1 MMINK
6 KSILFS
12 ILISIFLLI
21 LNGCAT
27 ITGPSVSEEEIIKA
41 TEELKVK
48 ALAFQI
54 KQLQRLHNIANRLSF
69 AITKEDTHTYKG
81 PQPFLGMVCFNID
94 SQLKKLYKIE
104 NNKGVVVIIVK
115 ENSPAYKVGIMP
127 GDVLISINDRKIP
140 DTYTFNRLAS
150 NFKIGD
156 LLKIKILR
164 NNTHLD
170 FDLKLDEI
178 PINVPLAVVDIQEV
192 NAATDGK
199 SIFVTYGL
207 LNFAKSDDEIAAV
220 IAHELAHLVRG
231 HVSKMQGSQLIGAI
245 AAIVLGIVVESSSPG
260 SGEIV
265 MKGAG
270 QISEIFTAQYSRDLE
285 READYFGTKFV
296 YQAGYDPEVY
306 ANFLERF
313 AIEIPQSMISNYL
326 STHPTSP
333 ERILRVKKA
342 IEELKSSSQ
351 VLN

>member
-6 KSILFS
+6 KFILFS
-12 ILISIFLLI
+12 ILISIFL

-27 ITGPSVSEEEIIKA
+27 ITGPSVSEEEITKA
-41 TEELKVK
+41 TDELKVK

-54 KQLQRLHNIANRLSF
+54 KQLQRLHNIANRLAFS
-69 AITKEDTHTYKG
+69 ITKEDTYKS
-81 PQPFLGMVCFNID
+81 PQPFLGIVCFNID
-94 SQLKKLYKIE
+94 NQLKKLYKLE

-115 ENSPAYKVGIMP
+115 ENSPAYKVGIMQ

-140 DTYTFNRLAS
+140 DIYTFNRLAS

-164 NNTHLD
+164 NNTQLD
-170 FDLKLDEI
+170 FDLKLEEI
-178 PINVPLAVVDIQEV
+178 PINIPLAVVDIQEV

-231 HVSKMQGSQLIGAI
+231 HVSKMQGSQLIGALATI
-245 AAIVLGIVVESSSPG
+245 LLGMVVESSAPG

-296 YQAGYDPEVY
+296 YQSGYDPQVY

-333 ERILRVKKA
+333 ERILRVKKT

-351 VLN
+351 ALN